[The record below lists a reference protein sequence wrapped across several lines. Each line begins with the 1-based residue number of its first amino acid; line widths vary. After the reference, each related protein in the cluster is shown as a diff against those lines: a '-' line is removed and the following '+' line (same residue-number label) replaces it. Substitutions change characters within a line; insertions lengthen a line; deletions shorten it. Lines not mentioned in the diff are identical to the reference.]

1 MFTLIK
7 REIQDHLLYLIG
19 SVVLT
24 AILIIVLISFAFQ
37 QGTRI
42 DGDDLIA
49 PVIPFT
55 IIIMLGF
62 CAMGVSQMYTDR
74 NKRISAFISTLP
86 VTRTQILF
94 AKIATGILTI
104 LILFIPVL
112 VTIVVL
118 LSWFTPPIPMY
129 VGIVFDISLTTFLMF
144 FACYCIGLQTGWN
157 QSKVTPT
164 VGALGLTCILLPL
177 YLIKG
182 FSWEIVAIL
191 VVFIVASLIRTWK
204 MFTSTSL

>member
-19 SVVLT
+19 SVVLA
-24 AILIIVLISFAFQ
+24 AILIIALISFVYQEGA
-37 QGTRI
+37 RI
-42 DGDDLIA
+42 DWDDLIA
-49 PVIPFT
+49 PVIPIA

-74 NKRISAFISTLP
+74 NRRISAFVSTLP
-86 VTRTQILF
+86 VIRTQILF
-94 AKIATGILTI
+94 ARMIAGILTI

-118 LSWFTPPIPMY
+118 IRLFALPIPMY
-129 VGIVFDISLTTFLMF
+129 AGIVFDISLTTFLMI

-157 QSKVTPT
+157 PSKVAPT

-182 FSWEIVAIL
+182 FGWEIVAIL
-191 VVFIVASLIRTWK
+191 VVFIVASLIRTWQT
-204 MFTSTSL
+204 FTSTSL

>member
-19 SVVLT
+19 SIILA
-24 AILIIVLISFAFQ
+24 AILIIIMLSFAFQ
-37 QGTRI
+37 SGTQI
-42 DGDDLIA
+42 DWDDLIA

-55 IIIMLGF
+55 IVILLGF
-62 CAMGVSQMYTDR
+62 CAMGVSQMFTDR
-74 NKRISAFISTLP
+74 NKRTSAFVSTLP

-94 AKIATGILTI
+94 ARMIAGTLTI

-118 LSWFTPPIPMY
+118 ISWFALPIPMFS
-129 VGIVFDISLTTFLMF
+129 GIVFDISLTTFLMI
-144 FACYCIGLQTGWN
+144 FACYCVGLQSGWN
-157 QSKVTPT
+157 QSKVAPT
-164 VGALGLTCILLPL
+164 IGALGLTCFLLTL

-182 FSWEIVAIL
+182 FGWEIVAIL
-191 VVFIVASLIRTWK
+191 IVFIAASLIRTWQT
-204 MFTSTSL
+204 FTSTSL